1 MRLLLRCFALLPLPM
16 LHAIAVAWSLWLGAN
31 KRRAVA
37 LRNLER
43 CLPEFSLPQRRR
55 LARAAIVNEMKTYAE
70 APLIWFG
77 SRRRIMRLTRRFVG
91 MEQVDALLARG
102 QGLILL
108 TAHLGAFEA
117 CAMPFAVRYPITGL
131 YKPQRG
137 ALEAIALEGRHRF
150 GATMISTEGGGSR
163 EKLLPVLRRNE
174 TAYFVPDQ
182 DPPEGR
188 GVFAPF
194 FGIAAHS
201 PVLVQRL
208 IQASG
213 APVIFFVGHRLS
225 GGRGFDGYFRDAP
238 AAIYDADML
247 TSVTAM
253 NACIEACIR
262 DFPDQ
267 YWWGHRRFR
276 RRPEGEPPFYGEPVG
291 PPTVPALAT
300 ALLPVPVAPSAGP
313 DPGLDGVAKRAED

>member
-1 MRLLLRCFALLPLPM
+1 MRTLLQVLAVLPLAV
-16 LHAIAVAWSLWLGAN
+16 LHGIAALAGWLLWVSGN
-31 KRRAVA
+31 KRGSVA

-43 CLPEFSLPQRRR
+43 CLPELSPAERRR
-55 LARAAIVNEMKTYAE
+55 MARAAIGHEMKTYAE

-77 SRRRIMRLTRRFVG
+77 KRARILRLTHVFNG
-91 MEQVDALLARG
+91 IETVDALLAQG
-102 QGLILL
+102 KGLILL
-108 TAHLGAFEA
+108 TPHLGAFEA
-117 CAMPFAVRYPITGL
+117 CAMPFAVHHPITGL
-131 YKPQRG
+131 YKPQKG
-137 ALEAIALEGRHRF
+137 KLEAIALEGRNRF

-163 EKLLPVLRRNE
+163 EKLLPVLARNE

-188 GVFAPF
+188 GIFAPF
-194 FGIAAHS
+194 FGVAAHS

-213 APVIFFVGHRLS
+213 APVIFFVGQRLS
-225 GGRGFDGYFRDAP
+225 WGRGFVGHFREAP

-262 DFPDQ
+262 DFPEQ

-276 RRPEGEPPFYGEPVG
+276 RRPHGEPAFYAAKAPVLLAL
-291 PPTVPALAT
+291 PAR
-300 ALLPVPVAPSAGP
+300 S
-313 DPGLDGVAKRAED
+313 